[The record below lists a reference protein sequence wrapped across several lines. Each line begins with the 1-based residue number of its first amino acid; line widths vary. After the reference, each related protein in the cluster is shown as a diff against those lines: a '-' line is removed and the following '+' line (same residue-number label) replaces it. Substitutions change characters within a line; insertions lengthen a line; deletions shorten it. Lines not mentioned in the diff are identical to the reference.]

1 MRRHGE
7 MVIQL
12 ELALEGHLRQD
23 VLERACALVLDVHP
37 VLGCRL
43 AVEQPTP
50 QWRRL
55 PEAQRAVLTVV
66 RHAADYETARTSGLD
81 AIRGAQFA
89 VCLWPG
95 VTGDRLL
102 VKMTHEAGDG
112 VGLQVLARD
121 LGSLYSAL
129 EDDRD
134 FRPARGRAPSRDAA
148 DILFGHVSRCAMGRT
163 LWDFARFFAPRVFPR
178 RTHAL
183 PMPQESRGPWIP
195 VVRRLPEPGLA
206 VLKRHGNARGATLN
220 DLFLAAAYRALAFQG
235 RWTGTSA
242 LRIGISV
249 DLRRWC
255 LPSTH
260 DPAICNLSSLEI
272 PFLVRDLGR
281 SFDETLA
288 NVSAIMRRRKAS
300 RPGLALALIFHVLA
314 RGKPPPDLRGASAT
328 RRDPGTGLD
337 RQQPIILSNEGALV
351 ASRLRFGRQQPAAA
365 HILPPFWEPPHVHV
379 CISSYEGALT
389 LAAVTRENA
398 APLVARFLDAV
409 IDELP
414 VAGRDVCRTN

>member
-12 ELALEGHLRQD
+12 ELALEGDLRQD
-23 VLERACALVLDVHP
+23 VLERACALMLDVHP

-43 AVEQPTP
+43 AIEPMP

-55 PEAQRAVLTVV
+55 PESQRAVLTVV
-66 RHAADYETARTSGLD
+66 RHADEYEAARTSGLD
-81 AIRGAQFA
+81 ATRGAQLA
-89 VCLWPG
+89 VCLSPR

-121 LGSLYSAL
+121 LCSLYSAL
-129 EDDRD
+129 EDDCD
-134 FRPARGRAPSRDAA
+134 FRPDGGFAPNRDPS
-148 DILFGHVSRCAMGRT
+148 DILLSHISRRALGRT

-195 VVRRLPEPGLA
+195 VVRRLPAPCLA
-206 VLKRHGNARGATLN
+206 VLTRHSKARGATLN
-220 DLFLAAAYRALAFQG
+220 DLFLAASYRALAFQG

-242 LRIGISV
+242 LRIGITV

-288 NVSAIMRRRKAS
+288 NVSAIMRQRKAS
-300 RPGLALALIFHVLA
+300 RPGLALALIWHFLA
-314 RGKPPPDLRGASAT
+314 RGKPPPDLRGASAA
-328 RRDPGTGLD
+328 RRDPTSRSD
-337 RQQPIILSNEGALV
+337 RRPIILSNEGALD
-351 ASRLRFGRQQPAAA
+351 ASRLRFGRQRPEAA
-365 HILPPFWEPPHVHV
+365 HILPPFWEPPHLHV

-414 VAGRDVCRTN
+414 VAGRDVSGTT